1 MTAWNKTQSDTPSC
15 KIDPVK
21 IKTGEIYKSLNEIH
35 MRKHHIQNAGDRS
48 FYVIT
53 FDWSLEFQFW
63 EQNKQ

>member
-53 FDWSLEFQFW
+53 FD
-63 EQNKQ
+63 